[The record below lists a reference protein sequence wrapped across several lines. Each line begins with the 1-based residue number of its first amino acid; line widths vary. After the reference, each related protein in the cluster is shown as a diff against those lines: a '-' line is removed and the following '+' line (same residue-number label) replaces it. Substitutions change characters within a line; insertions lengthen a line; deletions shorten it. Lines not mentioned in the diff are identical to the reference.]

1 MAEVEFV
8 VLSYCSM
15 CHSQEPQWP
24 GMAVAPKGVILETQE
39 QIRRH
44 ATPIALQAV
53 YTHAMPPPGSY
64 IEMEEEDRQLL
75 AVWIDAGA
83 PGW

>member
-1 MAEVEFV
+1 MAEVEFI
-8 VLSYCSM
+8 VLSRCSM
-15 CHSQEPQWP
+15 CHSQEPLWD

-53 YTHAMPPPGSY
+53 YTHAMPPGN
-64 IEMEEEDRQLL
+64 ITEMEEEERQLL
-75 AVWIDAGA
+75 AAWIDAGA